1 MLVVFTRA
9 IILFIVVFLVLRLM
23 GKREL
28 SQIQPFEFVIIVLI
42 ADLASGPMSDRNM
55 TTFYGIVPILAL
67 LVMYMIFSFL
77 LKTNKKVQNIMSG
90 SPVILIEDG
99 KLNEEEMKKQ
109 EYMIEDIMSQIRSR
123 GVFKVQDVA
132 YAVLETNGDLSV
144 IPKSESKGKLPLN
157 VINDGTRL
165 EGNLKMLKMSNEK
178 LDEILEKYS
187 VEEENILIATIDEY
201 DNFIYQLKEE
211 NAKWNKY

>member
-9 IILFIVVFLVLRLM
+9 VILFMVVFLVIRLM

-28 SQIQPFEFVIIVLI
+28 SQIQPFEFVIIILI

-67 LVMYMIFSFL
+67 LVMYMVLSFL
-77 LKTNKKVQNIMSG
+77 LKTNKKVQTMVSG
-90 SPVILIEDG
+90 SPVLLIKDG
-99 KLNEEEMKKQ
+99 KIIEKEMKKQ

-123 GVFKVQDVA
+123 GVFKIQDVA
-132 YAVLETNGDLSV
+132 YAILETNGNLSV
-144 IPKSESKGKLPLN
+144 IPKSESEGKLPLN

-165 EGNLKMLKMSNEK
+165 ESNLEMLDLHNEK
-178 LDEILEKYS
+178 LDELLAKYNIK
-187 VEEENILIATIDEY
+187 EEDVLIATIDEH

-211 NAKWNKY
+211 EQKWSK

>member
-9 IILFIVVFLVLRLM
+9 VILFMVVFLVIRLM

-28 SQIQPFEFVIIVLI
+28 SQIQPFEFVIIILI

-67 LVMYMIFSFL
+67 LVMYMVLSFL
-77 LKTNKKVQNIMSG
+77 LKTNKKVQTMVSG
-90 SPVILIEDG
+90 SPVLLIKDG
-99 KLNEEEMKKQ
+99 KIIEKEMKKQ

-123 GVFKVQDVA
+123 GVFKIQDVA
-132 YAVLETNGDLSV
+132 YAILETNGNLSV
-144 IPKSESKGKLPLN
+144 IPKSESEGKLPLN

-165 EGNLKMLKMSNEK
+165 ESNLEMLDLPNEK
-178 LDEILEKYS
+178 LDELLAKYNIN
-187 VEEENILIATIDEY
+187 EEDVLIATIDEH

-211 NAKWNKY
+211 EQK

>member
-9 IILFIVVFLVLRLM
+9 IILFIIVFLVIRLM

-99 KLNEEEMKKQ
+99 KIVEEEMKKQ

-132 YAVLETNGDLSV
+132 YAILETNGNLSV

-178 LDEILEKYS
+178 LDEMLQKHNI
-187 VEEENILIATIDEY
+187 EENNILIATIDEY

-211 NAKWNKY
+211 DIN

>member
-211 NAKWNKY
+211 NAK

>member
-9 IILFIVVFLVLRLM
+9 VILFMVVFLVVRLM

-28 SQIQPFEFVIIVLI
+28 SQIQPFEFVIIILI

-67 LVMYMIFSFL
+67 LVMYMVLSFL
-77 LKTNKKVQNIMSG
+77 LKTNKKVQTMVSG
-90 SPVILIEDG
+90 SPVLLIKDG
-99 KLNEEEMKKQ
+99 KIIEKEMKKQ

-123 GVFKVQDVA
+123 GVFKIQDVA
-132 YAVLETNGDLSV
+132 YAILETNGNLSV
-144 IPKSESKGKLPLN
+144 IPKSESEGKLPLN

-165 EGNLKMLKMSNEK
+165 ESNLEMLELSNENLDK
-178 LDEILEKYS
+178 LLEKHNIK
-187 VEEENILIATIDEY
+187 EEDVLIATIDEH

-211 NAKWNKY
+211 EQK

>member
-9 IILFIVVFLVLRLM
+9 VILFMVVFLVIILM

-28 SQIQPFEFVIIVLI
+28 SQIQPFEFVIIILI

-67 LVMYMIFSFL
+67 LVMYMVLSFL
-77 LKTNKKVQNIMSG
+77 LKTNKKVQTMVSG
-90 SPVILIEDG
+90 SPVLLIKDG
-99 KLNEEEMKKQ
+99 KIIEKEMKKQ

-123 GVFKVQDVA
+123 GVFKIQDVA
-132 YAVLETNGDLSV
+132 YAILETNGNLSV
-144 IPKSESKGKLPLN
+144 IPKSESEGKLPLN

-165 EGNLKMLKMSNEK
+165 ESNLEMLELSNEN
-178 LDEILEKYS
+178 LDELLVKHNIK
-187 VEEENILIATIDEY
+187 EEDVLIATIDEH

-211 NAKWNKY
+211 EQK

>member
-9 IILFIVVFLVLRLM
+9 VILFMVVFLVIRLM

-28 SQIQPFEFVIIVLI
+28 SQIQPFEFVIIILI

-67 LVMYMIFSFL
+67 LVMYMVLSFL
-77 LKTNKKVQNIMSG
+77 LKTNKKVQTMVSG
-90 SPVILIEDG
+90 SPVLLIKDG
-99 KLNEEEMKKQ
+99 KIIEKEMKKQ

-123 GVFKVQDVA
+123 GVFKIQDVA
-132 YAVLETNGDLSV
+132 YAILETNGNLSV
-144 IPKSESKGKLPLN
+144 IPKSESEGKLPLN

-165 EGNLKMLKMSNEK
+165 ESNLEMLDLPNEK
-178 LDEILEKYS
+178 LDELLAKYNIK
-187 VEEENILIATIDEY
+187 EEDVLIATIDEH

-211 NAKWNKY
+211 EQKWSK

>member
-178 LDEILEKYS
+178 LDEILEKYN

>member
-9 IILFIVVFLVLRLM
+9 VILFMVVFLVIRLM

-28 SQIQPFEFVIIVLI
+28 SQIQPFEFVIIILI

-67 LVMYMIFSFL
+67 LVMYMVLSFL
-77 LKTNKKVQNIMSG
+77 LKTNKKVQTMVSG
-90 SPVILIEDG
+90 SPVLLIKDG
-99 KLNEEEMKKQ
+99 KIIEKEMKKQ

-123 GVFKVQDVA
+123 GVFKIQDVA
-132 YAVLETNGDLSV
+132 YAILETNGNLSV
-144 IPKSESKGKLPLN
+144 IPKSESEGKLPLN

-165 EGNLKMLKMSNEK
+165 ESNLEMLELSNEN
-178 LDEILEKYS
+178 LDELLVKHNIK
-187 VEEENILIATIDEY
+187 EEDVLIATIDEH

-211 NAKWNKY
+211 EQK

>member
-9 IILFIVVFLVLRLM
+9 IILFVVVFIVLRLM

-178 LDEILEKYS
+178 LDKILEKYS

-211 NAKWNKY
+211 NTKWNKY

>member
-9 IILFIVVFLVLRLM
+9 VILFMVVFLVIRLM

-28 SQIQPFEFVIIVLI
+28 SQIQPFEFVIIILI

-67 LVMYMIFSFL
+67 LVMYMVLSFL
-77 LKTNKKVQNIMSG
+77 LKTNKKVQTMVSG
-90 SPVILIEDG
+90 SPVLLIKDG
-99 KLNEEEMKKQ
+99 KIIEKEMKKQ

-123 GVFKVQDVA
+123 GVFKIQDVA
-132 YAVLETNGDLSV
+132 YAILETNGNLSV
-144 IPKSESKGKLPLN
+144 IPKSESEGKLPLN

-165 EGNLKMLKMSNEK
+165 ESNLEMLDLPNEK
-178 LDEILEKYS
+178 LNELLTKYNIK
-187 VEEENILIATIDEY
+187 EEDVLIATIDEH

-211 NAKWNKY
+211 EQK

>member
-9 IILFIVVFLVLRLM
+9 IILFVIVFLVIRLM

-28 SQIQPFEFVIIVLI
+28 SQIQPFEFVIIILI

-67 LVMYMIFSFL
+67 LIMYMLLSFL
-77 LKTNKKVQNIMSG
+77 LKTNKKVQNVVSG
-90 SPVILIEDG
+90 NPVLLISDG
-99 KLNEEEMKKQ
+99 KIIEEEMKKQ

-132 YAVLETNGDLSV
+132 YAILETNGNLSV
-144 IPKSESKGKLPLN
+144 IPKSENKGKLPLN
-157 VINDGTRL
+157 VINDGERL
-165 EGNLKMLKMSNEK
+165 KGNL
-178 LDEILEKYS
+178 EILKISDDELNKIL
-187 VEEENILIATIDEY
+187 EENGIEEKDILIATLDE
-201 DNFIYQLKEE
+201 NSKFMYQLKEE
-211 NAKWNKY
+211 KSKWSNY

>member
-9 IILFIVVFLVLRLM
+9 VILFMVVFLVIRLM

-28 SQIQPFEFVIIVLI
+28 SQIQPFEFVIIILI

-67 LVMYMIFSFL
+67 LVMYMVLSFL
-77 LKTNKKVQNIMSG
+77 LKTNKKVQTMVSG
-90 SPVILIEDG
+90 SPVLLIKDG
-99 KLNEEEMKKQ
+99 KIIEKEMKKQ

-123 GVFKVQDVA
+123 GVFKIQDVA
-132 YAVLETNGDLSV
+132 YAILETNGNLSV
-144 IPKSESKGKLPLN
+144 IPKSKSEGKLPLN

-165 EGNLKMLKMSNEK
+165 ESNLEMLDLPNEK
-178 LDEILEKYS
+178 LDELLAKYNIK
-187 VEEENILIATIDEY
+187 EEDVLIATIDEH

-211 NAKWNKY
+211 EQKWSK

>member
-9 IILFIVVFLVLRLM
+9 VILFMVVFLVIRLM

-28 SQIQPFEFVIIVLI
+28 SQIQPFEFVIIILI

-67 LVMYMIFSFL
+67 LVMYMVLSFL
-77 LKTNKKVQNIMSG
+77 LKTNKKVQTMVSG
-90 SPVILIEDG
+90 SPVLLIKDG
-99 KLNEEEMKKQ
+99 KIIEKEMKKQ

-123 GVFKVQDVA
+123 GVFKIQDVA
-132 YAVLETNGDLSV
+132 YAILETNGNLSV
-144 IPKSESKGKLPLN
+144 IPKSESEGKLPLN
-157 VINDGTRL
+157 VINDVTRL
-165 EGNLKMLKMSNEK
+165 ESNLEMLDLHNEK
-178 LDEILEKYS
+178 LDELLAKYNIK
-187 VEEENILIATIDEY
+187 EEDVLIATIDEH

-211 NAKWNKY
+211 EQK

>member
-201 DNFIYQLKEE
+201 NNFIYQLKEE
-211 NAKWNKY
+211 NAK

>member
-9 IILFIVVFLVLRLM
+9 VILFMVVFLVVRLM

-28 SQIQPFEFVIIVLI
+28 SQIQPFEFVIIILI

-67 LVMYMIFSFL
+67 LVMYMVLSFL
-77 LKTNKKVQNIMSG
+77 LKTNKKVQTMVSG
-90 SPVILIEDG
+90 SPVLLIKDG
-99 KLNEEEMKKQ
+99 KIIEKEMKKQ

-123 GVFKVQDVA
+123 GVFKIQDVA
-132 YAVLETNGDLSV
+132 YAILETNGNLSV
-144 IPKSESKGKLPLN
+144 IPKSESEGKLPLN

-165 EGNLKMLKMSNEK
+165 ESNLEMLELSNENLNK
-178 LDEILEKYS
+178 LLEKHNIK
-187 VEEENILIATIDEY
+187 EEDVLIATIDEH

-211 NAKWNKY
+211 EQK

>member
-9 IILFIVVFLVLRLM
+9 VILFMVVFLVIRLM

-28 SQIQPFEFVIIVLI
+28 SQIQPFEFVIIILI

-67 LVMYMIFSFL
+67 LVMYMVLSFL
-77 LKTNKKVQNIMSG
+77 LKTNKKVQTMVSG
-90 SPVILIEDG
+90 SPVLLIKDG
-99 KLNEEEMKKQ
+99 KIIEKEMKKQ

-123 GVFKVQDVA
+123 GVFKIQDVA
-132 YAVLETNGDLSV
+132 YAILETNGNLSV
-144 IPKSESKGKLPLN
+144 IPKSESEGKLPLN

-165 EGNLKMLKMSNEK
+165 ESNLEMLELSNEN
-178 LDEILEKYS
+178 LDELLVKHNIK
-187 VEEENILIATIDEY
+187 EEDVLIATIDKH

-211 NAKWNKY
+211 EQK